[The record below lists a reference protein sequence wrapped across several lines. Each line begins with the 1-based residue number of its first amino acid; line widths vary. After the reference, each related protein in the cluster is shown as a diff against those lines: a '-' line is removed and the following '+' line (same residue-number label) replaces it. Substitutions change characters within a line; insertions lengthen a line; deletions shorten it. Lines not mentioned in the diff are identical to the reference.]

1 MIGYC
6 SPKREVSLFFVHAF
20 EFSRFAIINPVIE
33 EKARANA
40 AAPEHRWVTPGPN
53 HTLPMLRV
61 RLSEAQTYLA
71 RKSVTN
77 LMVACG
83 FSSMI
88 QCPELGTMP
97 PVTLLATNCI

>member
-1 MIGYC
+1 MR
-6 SPKREVSLFFVHAF
+6 RECHAAGMCEDF
-20 EFSRFAIINPVIE
+20 AARGRFSE
-33 EKARANA
+33 LARS
-40 AAPEHRWVTPGPN
+40 
-53 HTLPMLRV
+53 RV
-61 RLSEAQTYLA
+61 KLSEAQAHLA

-97 PVTLLATNCI
+97 PVTLLAANCI

>member
-6 SPKREVSLFFVHAF
+6 NPKREVSRLSVHAF
-20 EFSRFAIINPVIE
+20 EPSRFAIMNRCDRR
-33 EKARANA
+33 KGGSYA
-40 AAPEHRWVTPGPN
+40 ADPEHRWVTPGSQL
-53 HTLPMLRV
+53 HAVDARV
-61 RLSEAQTYLA
+61 RLSEAQAYLA

-97 PVTLLATNCI
+97 PVTLLATNRI